1 MLITCSFAPPCNGPF
16 NEPTATTIPEYI
28 SDKEETAQRAVN
40 AEALSSWSAC
50 NTNALLNASTSVS
63 VGNSLSTYI
72 RS

>member
-1 MLITCSFAPPCNGPF
+1 MVLLMNLQP
-16 NEPTATTIPEYI
+16 TIPEYI

-40 AEALSSWSAC
+40 AEALSSWSTC

-63 VGNSLSTYI
+63 VGNSPLNI

>member
-1 MLITCSFAPPCNGPF
+1 MVLLMNLQQLQYLST
-16 NEPTATTIPEYI
+16 

-63 VGNSLSTYI
+63 VGNSSQHI
-72 RS
+72 

>member
-1 MLITCSFAPPCNGPF
+1 MVLLMNLWQP
-16 NEPTATTIPEYI
+16 TIPEYI

-40 AEALSSWSAC
+40 AEALSSWSTC

>member
-1 MLITCSFAPPCNGPF
+1 MVLLMNLQP
-16 NEPTATTIPEYI
+16 TIPEYI

>member
-1 MLITCSFAPPCNGPF
+1 MLITCSFAPPCNGF
-16 NEPTATTIPEYI
+16 NEPTAATIPEYI

-63 VGNSLSTYI
+63 VGNSSQHI
-72 RS
+72 

>member
-1 MLITCSFAPPCNGPF
+1 MVLLMNLQP
-16 NEPTATTIPEYI
+16 TIPEYI

-40 AEALSSWSAC
+40 AEALSSWSC